1 MESGYLWIGAI
12 TKPHGLRGH
21 LIVQAEPDSG
31 DSLKPGGRVVVGR
44 DQNQEEL
51 EISEAQARGRH
62 FIVRF
67 KGVED
72 REGAEVLVGRSLYVP
87 EESLGQ
93 LPEGEY
99 YWHQMIGLR
108 VVSEGGRF
116 LGRLKEVFSTPAHDV
131 WVARASG
138 KEYLI
143 PAVDEVILSVDPREG
158 EIKVRTLPGLWEV
171 DGH

>member
-1 MESGYLWIGAI
+1 MVSGYLWIGAI
-12 TKPHGLRGH
+12 TRPHGLRGQV
-21 LIVQAEPDSG
+21 IVQAEPDSG
-31 DSLKPGGRVVVGR
+31 DGLKPGGRVVVGR
-44 DQNQEEL
+44 DQNQEEF

-72 REGAEVLVGRSLYVP
+72 REGAEALVGRSLYVP
-87 EESLGQ
+87 AESLGP
-93 LPEGEY
+93 LPAGEY

-108 VVSEGGRF
+108 VVSEEGQV
-116 LGRLKEVFSTPAHDV
+116 LGRLEEVFSTPAHDI
-131 WVARASG
+131 WVARSSG

>member
-44 DQNQEEL
+44 DQNHEEF

-72 REGAEVLVGRSLYVP
+72 REGAEALVGRALYVS

-93 LPEGEY
+93 LPAGEY

-108 VVSEGGRF
+108 VVSEE
-116 LGRLKEVFSTPAHDV
+116 GRLLGCLEEVFSTPAHDV
-131 WVARASG
+131 WVARAPG

-158 EIKVRTLPGLWEV
+158 EVKVRTLPGLWEV